1 MIQLAYLPSGVVII
15 VLQYVCCYTNVVAN
29 LTCIKARRADICL
42 YFGHFDTVFSAPMV
56 HTSRSCGWNPLYM
69 LLMTFTGQT
78 TTSINGVAAIPPHL
92 HFFWVANFPVHRKPP
107 KNKQKYLW
115 KNINFGQKKNKTWQ
129 KVDCGCSN
137 RAFKKRFRVLM
148 GVYSSVK

>member
-1 MIQLAYLPSGVVII
+1 MCGVHVH
-15 VLQYVCCYTNVVAN
+15 VCCYTNVVV
-29 LTCIKARRADICL
+29 KRADICL

-92 HFFWVANFPVHRKPP
+92 HFFWVANFPVAVSPQKTS
-107 KNKQKYLW
+107 KNTFEKTSILA
-115 KNINFGQKKNKTWQ
+115 KKKT
-129 KVDCGCSN
+129 KHD
-137 RAFKKRFRVLM
+137 KKSIAAVQIGHSRND
-148 GVYSSVK
+148 SVC

>member
-92 HFFWVANFPVHRKPP
+92 HFFWVANFPVAVSPQKTS
-107 KNKQKYLW
+107 KNTFEKTSILA
-115 KNINFGQKKNKTWQ
+115 KKKT
-129 KVDCGCSN
+129 KHD
-137 RAFKKRFRVLM
+137 KKSIAAVQIGHSRN
-148 GVYSSVK
+148 GSVC